1 MNVLLDTCVLSE
13 LRLPNGNLAVKAAVD
28 LLPDKSLFVSILTI
42 GEIAKGIALLKSGK
56 KRQQLTEWRLGLE
69 QLFADRLVPLD
80 LETASIWGEITA
92 RSQLAGITLP
102 AVDGLLAASALR
114 NGLHLMTRNTRHF
127 QATGVMLINP
137 WATSRR

>member
-1 MNVLLDTCVLSE
+1 
-13 LRLPNGNLAVKAAVD
+13 
-28 LLPDKSLFVSILTI
+28 
-42 GEIAKGIALLKSGK
+42 
-56 KRQQLTEWRLGLE
+56 LE

-92 RSQLAGITLP
+92 RSQLSGVTLP

-127 QATGVMLINP
+127 QATGVMLVNP
-137 WATSRR
+137 WASEDS

>member
-1 MNVLLDTCVLSE
+1 M
-13 LRLPNGNLAVKAAVD
+13 
-28 LLPDKSLFVSILTI
+28 
-42 GEIAKGIALLKSGK
+42 
-56 KRQQLTEWRLGLE
+56 
-69 QLFADRLVPLD
+69 FADRLVPID

-127 QATGVMLINP
+127 QVTGVMLINP
-137 WATSRR
+137 W